1 MRWNPVLRT
10 GIAVAA
16 FGLVATSCGEQESIG
31 DGGGDQAP
39 APSVEQD
46 AQFEPGTAMAE
57 LNEAGTIT
65 IGTKFD
71 QPLFGLRT
79 LEGELTGFD
88 TEIARIIAGG
98 LGIAPEDIDWVE
110 APSAQRESLIERDE
124 VDMVVAT
131 YTINDERAERVSFA
145 GPYYQAGQTLMVRSD
160 NQEITGPDDLRGSD
174 AQVCSATGSTPSEN
188 IREYIDEDQLVLF
201 DTYSQ
206 CRDSLDNGQV
216 DVVTT
221 DNVILLGFI
230 SESDGA
236 FKLVGE
242 QFTEEPYGVGI
253 AKGDV
258 AFCEFINEQL
268 RQASESGSYDAAWQ
282 ATAGPV
288 AEEVPELPG
297 LDTCS

>member
-1 MRWNPVLRT
+1 MRWNPVLRLGVT
-10 GIAVAA
+10 VAA
-16 FGLVATSCGEQESIG
+16 FGLVATACGEQEPI
-31 DGGGDQAP
+31 GGGGAQAP
-39 APSVEQD
+39 EPSVAQD
-46 AQFEPGTAMAE
+46 PRFEPGTTMAE
-57 LNEAGTIT
+57 LSEAGTIT
-65 IGTKFD
+65 VGTKFD

-98 LGIAPEDIDWVE
+98 LGIAPEDVNWVE
-110 APSAQRESLIERDE
+110 APSAQRESLIERGE

-160 NQEITGPDDLRGSD
+160 NQQITGPDDLRGSD
-174 AQVCSATGSTPSEN
+174 AQVCTVTGSTPSEN

-253 AKGDV
+253 TKGDV

-268 RQASESGSYDAAWQ
+268 RQAAESGAYDAAWE
-282 ATAGPV
+282 ATAGTV

-297 LDTCS
+297 LDPCS